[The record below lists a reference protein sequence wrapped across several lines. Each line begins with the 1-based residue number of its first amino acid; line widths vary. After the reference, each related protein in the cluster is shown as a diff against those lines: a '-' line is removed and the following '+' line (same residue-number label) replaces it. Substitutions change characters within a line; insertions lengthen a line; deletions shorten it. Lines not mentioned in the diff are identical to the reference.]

1 MYNQNDIE
9 HMNAALAQAKKSLFI
24 SNPNPRVGCVLVKDG
39 QIIGCGFTQAV
50 GGDHAEIMALKDAE
64 HKGYDVSDSSAYV
77 TLEPC
82 CHQGRTPPC
91 TDSLIKA
98 KIKTIFV
105 AMQDP
110 NPHVAGKGLE
120 LLRQAGIEVRC
131 GLLEKEANELNLGF
145 IKRMSQGLPWVRLK
159 IASSLDGKT
168 ALNNG
173 TSQWITGTDARLDG
187 HHWRAQACCILTGI
201 GTVKEDNPQ
210 LNARGVNT
218 SRQPLRVLIDSFLE
232 VSLDAEILDQSIGG
246 HTIVICGNVDSAH
259 FEKTKKILSDKN
271 VTVLQLSDHSP
282 GSKGKVDLP
291 AVFKYLADKLHIN
304 EVQVEAGFKLNG
316 SLIRESCVDELLIY
330 MAPRLIGDGLGI
342 ANLPELQSLDKT
354 IDWTLVDHTSIGNDL
369 RLRLFKTLSENKSA

>member
-1 MYNQNDIE
+1 MYNQNDLE
-9 HMNAALAQAKKSLFI
+9 YMNAALAQAKKSLFI

-50 GGDHAEIMALKDAE
+50 GGDHAEIMALKDAA
-64 HKGYDVSDSSAYV
+64 HKGHDVSGSSAYV

-131 GLLEKEANELNLGF
+131 GLLEKEATELNLGF

-159 IASSLDGKT
+159 IATSLDGKS
-168 ALNNG
+168 ALHNG

-232 VSLDAEILDQSIGG
+232 VPLDAKILDKSIGG
-246 HTIVICGNVDSAH
+246 HTIVICGNVDPAH

-291 AVFKYLADKLHIN
+291 AVFKYLAEKLHIN
-304 EVQVEAGFKLNG
+304 EVHVEAGFKLNG

-342 ANLPELQSLDKT
+342 ANLPEFQSLDQT